1 METIVRP
8 ATWDEWPAQA
18 RELFQ
23 AFRRAGEGE
32 ALILDQNLFIEAL
45 LPGSVLRTF
54 TNDELN
60 SYRAPYTQREHRRP
74 ILAWAREIPIDGE
87 PPDVAARV
95 NSYGAWLE
103 TSTPVPKLLLTFDP
117 GTSMSPSVI
126 DWCRAHIAS
135 LEVRHIG
142 PGIHF
147 VQEDHGPAIGAAI
160 AAWRHKTRPNARA
173 TDDVVDH
180 PRHIATGVVRHR
192 SPSSISKIRN
202 SREE

>member
-1 METIVRP
+1 MAAYFAI
-8 ATWDEWPAQA
+8 
-18 RELFQ
+18 LF
-23 AFRRAGEGE
+23 
-32 ALILDQNLFIEAL
+32 
-45 LPGSVLRTF
+45 
-54 TNDELN
+54 N

-87 PPDVAARV
+87 RPDVAARV

-160 AAWRHKTRPNARA
+160 AAWRHKTRTKRESHRRRCGSSPA
-173 TDDVVDH
+173 H
-180 PRHIATGVVRHR
+180 RHRRRSSPKPLLDIEDTQLQGGMTAMIATLPNDGLVSTGIDQMLFPR
-192 SPSSISKIRN
+192 SPRL
-202 SREE
+202 